1 MDEKHSVRAVA
12 FDYKAVWRA
21 PGLAHD
27 GIPALLAWLDERD
40 VAFVLLT
47 TDPMEADAAMAAAGL
62 PAPALHLSL
71 DDIPDKKKRGSGV
84 WLQEVAQRLKLRMN
98 QLLLVGTSKWDWLT
112 GINAGVAYIHANW
125 ASQVRDAKGMDT
137 LSAVDPE
144 GVAEFLEH
152 FFLPE
157 PCWTFA
163 DDSTDRAFRI
173 RSLLPPNVRFPHAAN
188 RIFELQDV
196 FTRGRT
202 ITIGKQDARDILML
216 RLLSSAYLDGTLPG
230 RSLFCVYPSS
240 NVGKVSAQLAGFLE
254 KAKVMVGSYYKE
266 DLLERVIAAPDT
278 SMERVK
284 RNRGEARTADISIA
298 AQTGTVRINPKH
310 RGKLDG
316 KTVVVFDD
324 FTTEGTSIEWART
337 LLLSAG
343 AAEVIALTVGK
354 YGSRHTRYELRPGTA
369 INPFD
374 INNLTA
380 ADFVKTTG
388 AGGAGKGP
396 TTSLTA
402 AVNHFIAAAEHQTAA
417 EQGPPSALQ
426 NGREARLRPPAGRR
440 SPMTDY
446 KTARQRHL
454 ADMLTHIQQQQ
465 AYPLVWRG
473 EYLIPTGKRTTT
485 ALWWIVLPGQVEH
498 WYATSEA
505 ERLVSGICLAV
516 GIIWE
521 PVAAPG
527 GATQLA
533 QALARMDDRR
543 QA

>member
-1 MDEKHSVRAVA
+1 MDDKHSVRAVA
-12 FDYKAVWRA
+12 FDYKAVLRA

-27 GIPALLAWLDERD
+27 GVPALLAWLDERD

-47 TDPMEADAAMAAAGL
+47 TDPVEADAAMAAAGL

-71 DDIPDKKKRGSGV
+71 DDIPDKKKRGSGL

-98 QLLLVGTSKWDWLT
+98 QLLLVGTTRWDWLT

-125 ASQVRDAKGMDT
+125 ATQVRDTKGMNT

-157 PCWTFA
+157 PRWIFA

-173 RSLLPPNVRFPHAAN
+173 RSLLSPNVRFPYAAN
-188 RIFELQDV
+188 RTFELQDV

-202 ITIGKQDARDILML
+202 ITIGNQDARNILML

-254 KAKVMVGSYYKE
+254 RAKVMVGSYYKE

-278 SMERVK
+278 SIERVK

-298 AQTGTVRINPKH
+298 AQTRTVRINPKH

-324 FTTEGTSIEWART
+324 FTTEGTSIEWARA

-374 INNLTA
+374 VNNLTA
-380 ADFVKTTG
+380 VDFVKTTG
-388 AGGAGKGP
+388 AGGAGEGP
-396 TTSLTA
+396 AASLTA
-402 AVNHFIAAAEHQTAA
+402 AVNHFIAAAEHQAA
-417 EQGPPSALQ
+417 AQQEPPPVPE

-440 SPMTDY
+440 SAMTAY
-446 KTARQRHL
+446 KNERQRHL
-454 ADMLTHIQQQQ
+454 ADMLTHIQQQV
-465 AYPLVWRG
+465 YPLVWRG
-473 EYLIPTGKRTTT
+473 EYLIPAGKTTTT
-485 ALWWIVLPGQVEH
+485 ALWWITLPGQTEEH
-498 WYATSEA
+498 WYSTSEV
-505 ERLVSGICLAV
+505 EGLVSGICLAK

-527 GATQLA
+527 GATQVA
-533 QALARMDDRR
+533 EALARMDERR
-543 QA
+543 RT